1 MTFALAALLPVFIT
15 ILIGAVLRTT
25 AFIGED
31 QWRAIDHICY
41 YVLFPAIFV
50 KEIAGADFTG
60 LPVARMAIALMA
72 GVLLMS
78 ALLLLLRRPL
88 ARLLKLNGPQFS
100 SLFQGA
106 TRWHTFIALAIV
118 PSLFGV
124 EALALAAVAAAA
136 MTPLLNVINV
146 AVLGVYAAGKPP
158 QARPLLL
165 AIVKNPFVLS
175 CAVGILLQSLGLVP
189 PKLLLDVL
197 DIIGKGA
204 LGLALLAAGAGL
216 RFEDLRATGA
226 TAALATVLKL
236 ALMPLLVFL
245 LTLMLAVSGTPQ
257 HVAVI
262 CAAVPTG
269 SGAYVLARQMGG
281 DAPLV
286 AGILTLQVIVAALTL
301 PAIIALMG
309 VKF

>member
-1 MTFALAALLPVFIT
+1 MSFAVSALLPVFVT
-15 ILIGAVLRTT
+15 ILIGAVLRSIQ
-25 AFIGED
+25 FVRDD
-31 QWRAIDHICY
+31 QWATVDHICY
-41 YVLFPAIFV
+41 YILFPAIIV

-60 LPVARMAIALMA
+60 LPVARMAVSLML
-72 GVLLMS
+72 GVGLMS
-78 ALLLLLRRPL
+78 ALLLVLRRPVSTVL
-88 ARLLKLNGPQFS
+88 TLNGPQFS

-118 PSLFGV
+118 PPLFGI

-146 AVLGVYAAGKPP
+146 GVLGVYAAGKPP
-158 QARPLLL
+158 EMKALLI
-165 AIVKNPFVLS
+165 AILKNPFVIS
-175 CAVGILLQSLGLVP
+175 CVVGILFQFSGVTP
-189 PKLLLDVL
+189 PKTAIDVL

-216 RFEDLRATGA
+216 RFDQLRATGG

-236 ALMPLLVFL
+236 MIMPLFVFA
-245 LTLMLAVSGTPQ
+245 LTQMLGVTGTPQ

-286 AGILTLQVIVAALTL
+286 ASILTLQVIVAALTL
-301 PAIIALMG
+301 PLVTMLLG
-309 VKF
+309 M

>member
-1 MTFALAALLPVFIT
+1 MSFAVSALLPVFVT
-15 ILIGAVLRTT
+15 ILIGAVLRSIQ
-25 AFIGED
+25 FVRDD
-31 QWRAIDHICY
+31 QWATVDHICY
-41 YVLFPAIFV
+41 YILFPAIIV

-60 LPVARMAIALMA
+60 LPVARMAVSLML
-72 GVLLMS
+72 GVGLMS
-78 ALLLLLRRPL
+78 ALLLVLRRPVSTVL
-88 ARLLKLNGPQFS
+88 TLNGPQFS

-118 PSLFGV
+118 PPLFGI

-146 AVLGVYAAGKPP
+146 GVLGVYAAGKPP
-158 QARPLLL
+158 EMKALLI
-165 AIVKNPFVLS
+165 AILKNPFVIS
-175 CAVGILLQSLGLVP
+175 CMVGILFQFSGVTP
-189 PKLLLDVL
+189 PKTAIDVL

-216 RFEDLRATGA
+216 RFDQLRATGG

-236 ALMPLLVFL
+236 MIMPLFVFV
-245 LTLMLAVSGTPQ
+245 LTQMLGVTGTPQ

-286 AGILTLQVIVAALTL
+286 ASILTLQVIVAALTL
-301 PAIIALMG
+301 PLVTMLLG
-309 VKF
+309 M

>member
-1 MTFALAALLPVFIT
+1 MSFAVSALLPVFVT
-15 ILIGAVLRTT
+15 ILIGAVLRSIQ
-25 AFIGED
+25 FVRDD
-31 QWRAIDHICY
+31 QWATVDHICY
-41 YVLFPAIFV
+41 YILFPAIIV

-60 LPVARMAIALMA
+60 LPVARMAVSLML
-72 GVLLMS
+72 GVGLMS
-78 ALLLLLRRPL
+78 AVLLVLRRPVSTVL
-88 ARLLKLNGPQFS
+88 TLNGPQFS

-118 PSLFGV
+118 PPLFGI

-146 AVLGVYAAGKPP
+146 GVLGVYAAGKPP
-158 QARPLLL
+158 EMKALLI
-165 AIVKNPFVLS
+165 AILKNPFVIS
-175 CAVGILLQSLGLVP
+175 CMVGILFQFSGVTP
-189 PKLLLDVL
+189 PKTAIEVL

-216 RFEDLRATGA
+216 RFDQLRATGG

-236 ALMPLLVFL
+236 TIMPLFVFA
-245 LTLMLAVSGTPQ
+245 LTQMLGVTGTPQ

-286 AGILTLQVIVAALTL
+286 ASILTLQVIVAALTL
-301 PAIIALMG
+301 PLVTMLLG
-309 VKF
+309 M

>member
-1 MTFALAALLPVFIT
+1 MSFALSALLPVFIT
-15 ILIGAVLRTT
+15 ILVGAALRAT
-25 AFIGED
+25 AFIGDD
-31 QWRAIDHICY
+31 QWRAVDHICY
-41 YVLFPAIFV
+41 YVLFPAIIV

-60 LPVARMAIALMA
+60 LPVARMALALMA
-72 GVLLMS
+72 GVIVMS
-78 ALLLLLRRPL
+78 VLLLLLRRPL
-88 ARLLKLNGPQFS
+88 AILLNLNGPQFS

-118 PSLFGV
+118 PPLFGAD
-124 EALALAAVAAAA
+124 ALALAAIAAAA

-158 QARPLLL
+158 RASALLL
-165 AIVKNPFVLS
+165 AIIKNPFVLS
-175 CAVGILLQSLGLVP
+175 CVVGILFHSLGLVP

-216 RFEDLRATGA
+216 RFEELKATGT
-226 TAALATVLKL
+226 TAALATALKL
-236 ALMPLLVFL
+236 GLMPLLVFL
-245 LTLMLAVSGTPQ
+245 LTSLLGVSGTAQ

-269 SGAYVLARQMGG
+269 SGAYVLARQLGG

-286 AGILTLQVIVAALTL
+286 ASILTLQVIVAALTL
-301 PAIIALMG
+301 PAITTLLG
-309 VKF
+309 GRV

>member
-1 MTFALAALLPVFIT
+1 MSFAVSALLPVFLT
-15 ILIGAVLRTT
+15 ILIGAVLRSIQ
-25 AFIGED
+25 FVRDD
-31 QWRAIDHICY
+31 QWAAVDHICY
-41 YVLFPAIFV
+41 YILFPAIIV

-60 LPVARMAIALMA
+60 LPVARMAISLML
-72 GVLLMS
+72 GVGLMS
-78 ALLLLLRRPL
+78 ALLLVLRRPVSTVL
-88 ARLLKLNGPQFS
+88 TLNGPQFS

-118 PSLFGV
+118 PPLFGI

-146 AVLGVYAAGKPP
+146 GVLGVYAAGKPP
-158 QARPLLL
+158 ELKALLI
-165 AIVKNPFVLS
+165 AILKNPFVIS
-175 CAVGILLQSLGLVP
+175 CVVGILFQFSGVTP
-189 PKLLLDVL
+189 PKTAIDVL

-216 RFEDLRATGA
+216 RFDQLRATGG

-236 ALMPLLVFL
+236 MIMPLFVFA
-245 LTLMLAVSGTPQ
+245 LTQMLGVTGTPQ

-286 AGILTLQVIVAALTL
+286 ASILTLQVIVAALTL
-301 PAIIALMG
+301 PLVTMLLG
-309 VKF
+309 M

>member
-1 MTFALAALLPVFIT
+1 LT
-15 ILIGAVLRTT
+15 
-25 AFIGED
+25 
-31 QWRAIDHICY
+31 
-41 YVLFPAIFV
+41 
-50 KEIAGADFTG
+50 
-60 LPVARMAIALMA
+60 
-72 GVLLMS
+72 
-78 ALLLLLRRPL
+78 
-88 ARLLKLNGPQFS
+88 LNGPQFS

-118 PSLFGV
+118 PPLFGI

-146 AVLGVYAAGKPP
+146 GVLGVYAAGKPP
-158 QARPLLL
+158 EMKALLI
-165 AIVKNPFVLS
+165 AILKNPFVIS
-175 CAVGILLQSLGLVP
+175 CVVGILFQFSGVTP
-189 PKLLLDVL
+189 PKTAIDVL

-216 RFEDLRATGA
+216 RFDQLRATGG

-236 ALMPLLVFL
+236 TIMPLFVFA
-245 LTLMLAVSGTPQ
+245 LTQMLGVTGTPQ

-286 AGILTLQVIVAALTL
+286 ASILTLQVIVAALTL
-301 PAIIALMG
+301 PLVTMLLG
-309 VKF
+309 M

>member
-1 MTFALAALLPVFIT
+1 MSFAVSALLPVFVT
-15 ILIGAVLRTT
+15 ILIGAVLRSIQFVRDDHWATV
-25 AFIGED
+25 
-31 QWRAIDHICY
+31 DHICY
-41 YVLFPAIFV
+41 YILFPAIIV

-60 LPVARMAIALMA
+60 LPVARMAVSLML
-72 GVLLMS
+72 GVGLMS
-78 ALLLLLRRPL
+78 ALLLVLRRPVSTVL
-88 ARLLKLNGPQFS
+88 TLNGPQFS

-118 PSLFGV
+118 PPLFGI

-146 AVLGVYAAGKPP
+146 GVLGVYAAGKPP
-158 QARPLLL
+158 EMKALLI
-165 AIVKNPFVLS
+165 AILKNPFVIS
-175 CAVGILLQSLGLVP
+175 CMVGILFQFSGVTP
-189 PKLLLDVL
+189 PKTAIDVL

-216 RFEDLRATGA
+216 RFDQLRATGG

-236 ALMPLLVFL
+236 TIMPLFVFA
-245 LTLMLAVSGTPQ
+245 LTQMLGVTGTPQ

-286 AGILTLQVIVAALTL
+286 ASILTLQVIVAALTL
-301 PAIIALMG
+301 PLVTMLLG
-309 VKF
+309 M

>member
-1 MTFALAALLPVFIT
+1 MSFALSALLPVFIT
-15 ILIGAVLRTT
+15 ILIGSVLRTT
-25 AFIGED
+25 AFIGDNE
-31 QWRAIDHICY
+31 WRAVDHICY
-41 YVLFPAIFV
+41 YVLFPAIIV
-50 KEIAGADFTG
+50 KEIAGANFTG

-72 GVLLMS
+72 GVVAMSVFLLLM
-78 ALLLLLRRPL
+78 RRPF
-88 ARLLKLNGPQFS
+88 ATVLKLNGPQFS

-118 PSLFGV
+118 PPLFGV

-158 QARPLLL
+158 QPAALLL

-175 CAVGILLQSLGLVP
+175 CAVGILFQSVGLVP
-189 PKLLLDVL
+189 PKLLLEVL

-216 RFEDLRATGA
+216 RFEELRVTGA
-226 TAALATVLKL
+226 TAALATALKL
-236 ALMPLLVFL
+236 AVMPFLVFV
-245 LTLMLAVSGTPQ
+245 LTTILGVSGTAQ

-286 AGILTLQVIVAALTL
+286 ASILTLQVIVAALTL
-301 PAIIALMG
+301 PVITTLLG
-309 VKF
+309 VRF